1 MLLKG
6 KNAMGL
12 ILSNGMY
19 NIQFD
24 SVRYV
29 KLLNSYGPLMAKAQ
43 LHLEYSNGST
53 KDIGT
58 DETWHVSPG
67 PITYMN
73 EYGGEDFDA
82 RLVEAGWDKPSFK
95 LSNRWTIPI
104 VLTDI
109 KIALKGLSCAASP
122 IKSIDRFVPI
132 KKTELKP
139 NV

>member
-29 KLLNSYGPLMAKAQ
+29 KLLNSYGPLMAKVQ
-43 LHLEYSNGST
+43 LHLEYANGST

-58 DETWHVSPG
+58 DETWRVSPG
-67 PITYMN
+67 PVTYMN

-82 RLVEAGWDKPSFK
+82 RLVEQGWDKSSFK
-95 LSNRWTIPI
+95 GSGRWVDPI
-104 VLTDI
+104 VLPDTGI
-109 KIALKGLSCAASP
+109 I
-122 IKSIDRFVPI
+122 
-132 KKTELKP
+132 
-139 NV
+139 